1 MSHYGYLKERKEA
14 IYLSLLQIAGFKK
27 NIFMNSSLKRDF
39 IFLGA
44 SLKKR
49 INCIKTLLEFKDF

>member
-39 IFLGA
+39 IFLGV
-44 SLKKR
+44 SLKKK
-49 INCIKTLLEFKDF
+49 NQLYKNSS